1 MSSVRQTPTAKPP
14 HNLRHYQ
21 ANTYAHFAYQR
32 TLFIHSSPAC
42 IRHVTAQFKKHA
54 NCQNAA
60 LWRLDMYF
68 NLGVLR
74 ILNRFNKRIDEIRKF
89 ISNYIYYRK
98 LNHGHMEAWRM
109 ARDTL

>member
-1 MSSVRQTPTAKPP
+1 
-14 HNLRHYQ
+14 
-21 ANTYAHFAYQR
+21 
-32 TLFIHSSPAC
+32 
-42 IRHVTAQFKKHA
+42 
-54 NCQNAA
+54 
-60 LWRLDMYF
+60 MYF